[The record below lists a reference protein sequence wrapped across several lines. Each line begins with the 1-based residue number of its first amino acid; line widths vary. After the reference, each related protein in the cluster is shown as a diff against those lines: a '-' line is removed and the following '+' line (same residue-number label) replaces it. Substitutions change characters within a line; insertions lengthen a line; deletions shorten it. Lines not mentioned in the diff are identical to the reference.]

1 MGGPSVSD
9 RPFGFRIL
17 GSADEPPDGLLRRA
31 QALVTVAIVAANV
44 VGALIVMALNVWVIP
59 GPGLLDTPRRSLAF
73 VLTPT
78 YLVGAVLVGV
88 WFGTRREL
96 GRLRWAREGG
106 FPSPAQQQDA
116 LRAPSRLLIVQLVL
130 WAGAVG
136 VFGGLAATA
145 GSSRVVLRSVL
156 TVALGG
162 VVTCGYAYLLSEV
175 ALRPVAARALSR
187 RGPVE
192 SAIPGLG
199 IRNVLV
205 WVVGTGVPAA
215 GLMTVAAGVLIYGEV
230 SADTLAWTV
239 LGLGAVT
246 VAAGLALLALATR
259 AVTDPLGDL
268 TGALGRVQEGDLST
282 RIVVYDGTEI
292 GRVQAQFNHM
302 VSGLE
307 ERERLQ
313 DLFSRHVGD
322 EVARAA
328 LERGTQM
335 GGEECE
341 ASAVFVDIVGSTAL
355 AQHSSPKAVVAVLNR
370 FFEHVVNAVEA
381 HGGWVNKFEG
391 DAALC
396 VFGPPTGLVGHA
408 DAALRAVRDLRQ
420 RLEVLASEDGTKAG
434 IGVASG
440 LVIAGNVGARDRYE
454 YTVIG
459 DAVNTAARLT
469 ELAKDTD
476 TGVLAAATAVARAA
490 DDERSRWHEIDRV
503 VVRGRSEPTVL
514 FTARC
519 HSEDSGIS
527 APMPGRSGPSTSHGP
542 PTLAPSGHG
551 RGDVPADRRGP
562 REHRR
567 VGQR

>member
-1 MGGPSVSD
+1 MVVSD
-9 RPFGFRIL
+9 QPFGFRIL
-17 GSADEPPDGLLRRA
+17 GPADEAPDQLLRRV
-31 QALVTVAIVAANV
+31 QALVTLAIVAANV

-59 GPGLLDTPRRSLAF
+59 GPGVLDTTSRSLAF

-78 YLVGAVLVGV
+78 YLVGAVLLGV
-88 WFGTRREL
+88 WFGSRQEL
-96 GRLRWAREGG
+96 RRLRWASEGRS
-106 FPSPAQQQDA
+106 PSPDQQRDA
-116 LRAPSRLLIVQLVL
+116 LRAPSRLLVVQVL
-130 WAGAVG
+130 LWVGAVL
-136 VFGGLAATA
+136 VFGGLAAA
-145 GSSRVVLRSVL
+145 GGPVRVVLRSVL
-156 TVALGG
+156 TVGLGG

-175 ALRPVAARALSR
+175 AMRPVAARALSR

-192 SAIPGLG
+192 AATPGLG

-215 GLMTVAAGVLIYGEV
+215 GLMIVAAGVLVYGEV
-230 SADTLAWTV
+230 SASTLARTV

-246 VAAGLALLALATR
+246 VAAGLALVALATR

-268 TGALGRVQEGDLST
+268 TRALGRVEEGDLST

-307 ERERLQ
+307 ERERLR

-341 ASAVFVDIVGSTAL
+341 ATAVFVDIVGSTTL
-355 AQHSSPKAVVAVLNR
+355 GQHSSPAAVVAVLNR
-370 FFEHVVNAVEA
+370 FFEVVVDAVEA
-381 HGGWVNKFEG
+381 QGGWVNKFEG

-396 VFGPPTGLVGHA
+396 VFGPPTGLPDHA

-420 RLEVLASEDGTKAG
+420 RLDALAAEVGTQAG

-440 LVIAGNVGARDRYE
+440 LVIAGNVGASGRYE

-476 TGVLAAATAVARAA
+476 AGVLAAATSVERATA
-490 DDERSRWHEIDRV
+490 QEQARWHEIDQV
-503 VVRGRSEPTVL
+503 VVRGRTEPTVL
-514 FTARC
+514 FTC
-519 HSEDSGIS
+519 GQ
-527 APMPGRSGPSTSHGP
+527 
-542 PTLAPSGHG
+542 
-551 RGDVPADRRGP
+551 VPVRRDL
-562 REHRR
+562 
-567 VGQR
+567 